1 MNLYNRRLKHLI
13 GKNGQSSKVSFF
25 NKSLRLH
32 GTFTF
37 PLVIA
42 VIGIL
47 AASWT
52 GMHFRKQNLLI
63 ANDYSQKRFEITVH
77 EINDSIHISVDMLTA
92 LNSMF
97 LSSEQVD
104 RAEFNTFAKKL
115 IERHS
120 FIEALIWAPKITND
134 ERQSFVQ
141 FVRDEGLKNYEIKEA
156 MNGVPIGIFPEKP
169 YYFPVLYQEPSTP
182 QNEKMLGVNFLS
194 REHLSLAV
202 HSAIENGT
210 PTVSELIKMP
220 TQEKKISPGIL
231 IFHAVPENTADETS
245 PIAGITALAVN
256 IEKLFEEVFAHIHA
270 DTVIS
275 IRDITEN
282 GKADPIY
289 TAAQQDI
296 ETYDAFNST
305 FEVDFLNR
313 SWEVSLT
320 PTKQSI
326 DEIKSIEPWL
336 IFFLGSAFAI
346 FSAISIAR
354 HSKQREVVEKLVQSR
369 TTELKTANLELEEF
383 AYRSS
388 HDLRSPLISSI
399 RLIEIARSS
408 MQSGD
413 INTADVSL
421 SHVEQSLT
429 KLENLVRD
437 ILSLTKTKHQAE
449 EDRLIDVEKLIK
461 LSIEQV
467 AHLENFDRV
476 DFQIELK
483 HTTELQ
489 TKESRFTLI
498 AENLISN
505 AIKYQDTSKKASF
518 VKIVTS
524 NDDAQFKLKIIDNG
538 IGIPEHKKNQ
548 LFQMFQRFHG
558 NVSFGS
564 GLGLYMIEKSAALM
578 GGTIEY
584 CEINNNTCFKLKIP
598 LK

>member
-1 MNLYNRRLKHLI
+1 MI
-13 GKNGQSSKVSFF
+13 GKNNQSSKVSFF
-25 NKSLRLH
+25 NKSFHLH
-32 GTFTF
+32 GAFTF

-42 VIGIL
+42 AIGIL

-63 ANDYSQKRFEITVH
+63 ASDFSQKRFELTIH
-77 EINDSIHISVDMLTA
+77 EINDNIHISVDMLTA

-104 RAEFNTFAKKL
+104 RTEFDTFAKKL

-120 FIEALIWAPKITND
+120 FIEALIWAPKVTNE

-141 FVRDEGLKNYEIKEA
+141 FVRDEGYENYAIKEA
-156 MNGVPIGIFPEKP
+156 MNGIPIGISTEKP
-169 YYFPVLYQEPSTP
+169 YYFPVLYQEPTTP
-182 QNEKMLGVNFLS
+182 HNENMLGVNFLS

-210 PTVSELIKMP
+210 PTISELIKMP
-220 TQEKKISPGIL
+220 TQEKISPGIL
-231 IFHAVPENTADETS
+231 IFHAVPVNIADATS
-245 PIAGITALAVN
+245 PVAGVTALAVN
-256 IEKLFEEVFAHIHA
+256 IDKLFEEVFAHLHA

-275 IRDITEN
+275 IHDITEN
-282 GKADPIY
+282 GKADPVY
-289 TAAQQDI
+289 TATHQSV
-296 ETYDAFNST
+296 ETYDAFKST
-305 FEVDFLNR
+305 FKVDFLNR

-336 IFFLGSAFAI
+336 IFFLGSGFAI

-354 HSKQREVVEKLVQSR
+354 HSKQREIVEKLVLSR

-399 RLIEIARSS
+399 RLIEIAKSS
-408 MQSGD
+408 MHSGD
-413 INTADVSL
+413 LDTADVSL

-449 EDRLIDVEKLIK
+449 ENRLIDVEKLIK
-461 LSIEQV
+461 RSIEQV
-467 AHLENFDRV
+467 AHLENFERV
-476 DFQIELK
+476 DFQIELT
-483 HTTELQ
+483 HTAELR
-489 TKESRFTLI
+489 TKESRFNLI

-505 AIKYQDTSKKASF
+505 AIKYQDTNNKSSF
-518 VKIVTS
+518 IKILTS
-524 NDDAQFKLKIIDNG
+524 NNDTMFKLEVIDNG
-538 IGIPEHKKNQ
+538 IGIPEHKKSQ

-584 CEINNNTCFKLKIP
+584 CDTHNNTCFKLKIP